1 MAQVTFVFEDYDAAN
16 IVNLLGNMPN
26 QNNLYPL
33 FKNAQ
38 VQFETQMKALQPSE
52 PANPANPADE
62 GNTPT

>member
-16 IVNLLGNMPN
+16 IVNFLGQAPN
-26 QNNLYPL
+26 QANLYPL

-38 VQFETQMKALQPSE
+38 VQFETQIKALQTSE
-52 PANPANPADE
+52 PANPVNPANE